1 MIEKIK
7 NYFKSI
13 SIEMKK
19 VTWLTKDELLS
30 SSVVVGVFSIVIAI
44 FLFFIDYGLTEF
56 MSWIIGGK

>member
-1 MIEKIK
+1 MLEKIK